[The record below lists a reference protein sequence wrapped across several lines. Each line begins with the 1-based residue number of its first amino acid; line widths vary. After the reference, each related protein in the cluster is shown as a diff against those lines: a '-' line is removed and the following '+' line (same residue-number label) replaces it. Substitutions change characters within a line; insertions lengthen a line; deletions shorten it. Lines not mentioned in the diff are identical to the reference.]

1 MLEVIEPA
9 LLTTVQDAGR
19 RGWQAFGVP
28 LSGPMDALAHR
39 AANLLVSNPPEAAA
53 IEIGMTSAAF
63 YAHNDCLVAAC
74 GAGFRLWVGKWQ
86 LPLWTSV
93 YVRAGSTISLEKSG
107 EGNWLMLAVHGGIQT
122 PPVLGSRATTLRA
135 TLTGQPARP
144 LQAGDILP
152 IGPGKAFL
160 PGLAARR
167 LVSAPISYSLNPA
180 IRVIPGPQ
188 WDWFTAESITTF
200 YASTYSISPTSD
212 RAGFRL
218 NGPLLERAQKG
229 ELISEGMARGCIQ
242 VPADG
247 QPIVMQADCPTT
259 GGYPKIASVIAADQP
274 LLAQTPLGSGQIRFV
289 ETSVEE
295 AQASY
300 RQLIHELEIQIQ
312 QTQTQD
318 DYLWAGF

>member
-1 MLEVIEPA
+1 MLEVVEPA

-28 LSGPMDALAHR
+28 LSGPMDVLAHR

-53 IEIGMTSAAF
+53 IEIGMTSAVF
-63 YAHNDCLVAAC
+63 YAHNDCLLAAC

-93 YVRAGSTISLEKSG
+93 YVRAGSAIALEKAG

-122 PPVLGSRATTLRA
+122 PPALGSRATTLRA
-135 TLTGQPARP
+135 TLTGEPARP

-152 IGPGKAFL
+152 ISSGRAFL
-160 PGLAARR
+160 PGLAARK
-167 LVSAPISYSLNPA
+167 LALAPIGYSPNPI
-180 IRVIPGPQ
+180 IRIIPGPQ
-188 WDWFTAESITTF
+188 WDCFTAESINTF
-200 YASTYSISPTSD
+200 FASTYHISPTSD

-218 NGPLLERAQKG
+218 NGPALERAKKG

-274 LLAQTPLGSGQIRFV
+274 ILAQTPISSGQIRFIETTIDQAQSAYRALIANLETQIANCRV
-289 ETSVEE
+289 E
-295 AQASY
+295 
-300 RQLIHELEIQIQ
+300 
-312 QTQTQD
+312 D